1 MALSDQQSK
10 LKINK
15 TNPRGRHLKSPVSVT
30 KNRIIDQTVNDFTKN
45 TYSNSNKED
54 DKIYIFSK
62 PHNDMYITAYR
73 IFLDNKLLGV
83 GPRQFI

>member
-30 KNRIIDQTVNDFTKN
+30 KNRISGRHTKSPVNIKRSVPFAGGIPEK
-45 TYSNSNKED
+45 
-54 DKIYIFSK
+54 
-62 PHNDMYITAYR
+62 
-73 IFLDNKLLGV
+73 
-83 GPRQFI
+83 

>member
-30 KNRIIDQTVNDFTKN
+30 KTRLGGRHRKSPVNVKRSMPFAGGTPEK
-45 TYSNSNKED
+45 
-54 DKIYIFSK
+54 
-62 PHNDMYITAYR
+62 
-73 IFLDNKLLGV
+73 
-83 GPRQFI
+83 

>member
-30 KNRIIDQTVNDFTKN
+30 KNRISGRHKKSPGDIKWSVPFAGGTPEK
-45 TYSNSNKED
+45 
-54 DKIYIFSK
+54 
-62 PHNDMYITAYR
+62 
-73 IFLDNKLLGV
+73 
-83 GPRQFI
+83 